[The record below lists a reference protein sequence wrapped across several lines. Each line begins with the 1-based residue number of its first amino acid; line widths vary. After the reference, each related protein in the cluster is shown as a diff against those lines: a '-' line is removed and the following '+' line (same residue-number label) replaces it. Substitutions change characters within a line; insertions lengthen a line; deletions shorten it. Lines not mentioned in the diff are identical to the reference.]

1 MSFTPPTALDRLTTD
16 LSPVASKWRELGI
29 QLEVP
34 MEELD
39 AIVTHITGEQGMAEV
54 CLQRVILEWL
64 SNSTKPITRDVLVE
78 ALGSSSV
85 GEIHRAKEL
94 PQGLFLR
101 YCTKYSFFFC
111 IIIYC
116 MFMLSLRTY
125 RV

>member
-1 MSFTPPTALDRLTTD
+1 
-16 LSPVASKWRELGI
+16 
-29 QLEVP
+29 

-85 GEIHRAKEL
+85 GEIHCAKEL

-101 YCTKYSFFFC
+101 YCTKYSWYQTILNFFFV
-111 IIIYC
+111 
-116 MFMLSLRTY
+116 LSYTTCSCY
-125 RV
+125 PYI